1 MLLFENP
8 CLNIKNVEKEVS
20 GKRRFPTIS
29 SNICL
34 RLSFEKNLKISKQ
47 EVMYTTYHFTS
58 AQDISSDILD
68 AIKANFKSRPITIL
82 VDDGDSVSD
91 LSENMNAASDEQV
104 QERESTY
111 LSAEASISHAK
122 RKIVKQVVL
131 NIPDNKYLFFMELVN
146 SLGFVKVSAELNLNK
161 KQKAFVVGTR
171 NSLEQVEQHLKG
183 QIGLKT
189 AGQLYNEL

>member
-1 MLLFENP
+1 M
-8 CLNIKNVEKEVS
+8 S
-20 GKRRFPTIS
+20 
-29 SNICL
+29 
-34 RLSFEKNLKISKQ
+34 KNLPISKQ
-47 EVMYTTYHFTS
+47 EIMYTTYHFTS
-58 AQDISSDILD
+58 AQDISTDILD
-68 AIKANFKSRPITIL
+68 AIKANFKSRPITII
-82 VDDGDSVSD
+82 VNDGDSVSD
-91 LSENMNAASDEQV
+91 LSEDMNAVSDEQV

-111 LSAEASISHAK
+111 LSAEESISQAK

-131 NIPDNKYLFFMELVN
+131 NIPDDKYLFFMELLN

-161 KQKAFVVGTR
+161 KQKSFVVGTR